1 MHLDSNIVLQNIYSI
16 LGLLFWY
23 GVIPFVIYQRVVSL
37 YVSYF
42 HYSRQTS
49 KVKTMAVPL
58 PFINDAIPLL
68 PRFNNG
74 ENKQPITKW
83 IEDALGGIYFNKTT
97 ILYPSHEPLLVIAD
111 VEVMESLYTTHN
123 AHFDKH
129 PIVQNL
135 TLNLTGKSILFDE
148 STPSW
153 RQRRKGL
160 SPAFYKGKLQGL
172 IEISKDSVRET
183 VMHLENLCK

>member
-83 IEDALGGIYFNKTT
+83 IEDALGGISFNKTT
-97 ILYPSHEPLLVIAD
+97 QVVDAYHFATRFLGDTQGKIVLL
-111 VEVMESLYTTHN
+111 
-123 AHFDKH
+123 
-129 PIVQNL
+129 
-135 TLNLTGKSILFDE
+135 
-148 STPSW
+148 
-153 RQRRKGL
+153 KG
-160 SPAFYKGKLQGL
+160 PF
-172 IEISKDSVRET
+172 
-183 VMHLENLCK
+183 